1 MAVRALVV
9 QDRRRDGALVRM
21 LSAAGDIEAGDQW
34 GFDEVVDAIRLR
46 KPDILVLAPGSE
58 AEAIAAIENVMA
70 RQPVPILVIGNG
82 SWSSAAMLSAGAVE
96 MLPEAATAQDEG
108 QLVDRVRVISQ
119 VKVIRHIRGRARS
132 RPHPLTVPVI
142 GIAASTGGPQA
153 LARLLGGLG
162 GLGAPVLVVQHLHHD
177 FTANFRDWMD
187 RETILTVQIATDGAA
202 LEVDHVYLA
211 PPDLHMKVTA
221 GRTIALDSEPRILHR
236 PSADILFGSMADHV
250 APAAVG
256 VLLTGMGDDGAAG
269 LLRMRSAGARSIA
282 QDEDSSAV
290 YGMPREAERLG
301 AAEQVLPLER
311 IAGAVIRAVGAVA
324 LK

>member
-187 RETILTVQIATDGAA
+187 RETTLTVQIATDGAA

-221 GRTIALDSEPRILHR
+221 GP
-236 PSADILFGSMADHV
+236 
-250 APAAVG
+250 VG

-269 LLRMRSAGARSIA
+269 LLRMRSAGARTIA